1 MEGKNM
7 SKVIKLVNEIASI
20 SEYKPPVKKQ
30 YCNLARRLKLST
42 PMFEE
47 IRDMKKDALPEDT
60 SNAVLTFKEALQS
73 ARELLKFGSE
83 GSKLYLVMTCRPRS
97 DLLMNLPTLRKL
109 DSMLLVSVGSY
120 FHCVLV
126 E

>member
-1 MEGKNM
+1 M

-30 YCNLARRLKLST
+30 YCNLAWRLKLST

-83 GSKLYLVMTCRPRS
+83 GSKLYLVCFLTLYCYYYCF
-97 DLLMNLPTLRKL
+97 LLSFVRLKVVLAVMILKLHTLDFFL
-109 DSMLLVSVGSY
+109 I
-120 FHCVLV
+120 F
-126 E
+126 